1 MAKMKNSFLYVVEIC
16 GREKHAKVRTK
27 WSKSQMDRNKSS
39 LWKQNRLAFLN
50 PQESFQMAN
59 TLTQKPF
66 LKEKVNT
73 ILKSKYARVFYAI
86 LPIVATNTMVHPST
100 QYKTRFLVTSKWFS
114 EVIVLSKLR
123 IRLASSSFGVT
134 IHVRCLLSPM
144 YPRQERTRR
153 ERRGGR
159 LLL

>member
-1 MAKMKNSFLYVVEIC
+1 
-16 GREKHAKVRTK
+16 
-27 WSKSQMDRNKSS
+27 MDRNKSS

-100 QYKTRFLVTSKWFS
+100 QYRTRFLVTSK
-114 EVIVLSKLR
+114 
-123 IRLASSSFGVT
+123 
-134 IHVRCLLSPM
+134 
-144 YPRQERTRR
+144 
-153 ERRGGR
+153 
-159 LLL
+159 